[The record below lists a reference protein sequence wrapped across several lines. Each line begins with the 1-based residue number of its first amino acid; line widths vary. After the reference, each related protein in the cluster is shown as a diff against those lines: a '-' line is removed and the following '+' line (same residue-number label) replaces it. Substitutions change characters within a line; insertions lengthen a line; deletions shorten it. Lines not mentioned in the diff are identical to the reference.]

1 MKIVSD
7 SSPLMALSVIE
18 KLYLLK
24 NKFGEI
30 IIPDAVWTEITVEG
44 RHKKGTDDILRADWI
59 KVESLQNTMLAKSL
73 EKDIDYGE
81 SEAIALGME
90 ISADII
96 LLDDKLART
105 LAVNLGLN
113 ILGTLGILIWARKMG
128 LIENLRTELHNLLIH
143 ANFRMSQ
150 NLISKALREVGED
163 T

>member
-1 MKIVSD
+1 MI
-7 SSPLMALSVIE
+7 PLMALSVIE

-24 NKFGEI
+24 NKFGKI

-73 EKDIDYGE
+73 EKDLDYGE

-105 LAVNLGLN
+105 LAANLGLN

-163 T
+163 A